1 MTALAFIAED
11 VVMISSPTQPHSMSP
26 QEFQAAIAAGQFVK
40 RADGTYVAASSLG
53 SRSGFN
59 LAVCTVS
66 ASSSNVNREFGAGV
80 AEMFFRADIAAE
92 AVHLSTNRVN

>member
-26 QEFQAAIAAGQFVK
+26 QEFQAAIAAGQFVR

-59 LAVCTVS
+59 LAVCLTPS
-66 ASSSNVNREFGAGV
+66 PSSNVYRVFGAGV
-80 AEMFFRADIAAE
+80 AEMFFRADVAAE
-92 AVHLSTNRVN
+92 AVHLSSNRSN